1 MNRTAHFSRAVQRL
15 APLALAGAL
24 LAATTVA
31 TAQQAGPVQVD
42 VVDRATGRALPV
54 YSHRGEWWVE
64 GRPRARYGV
73 RVTNRSG
80 ERVLAIVSIDGVN
93 ILTGETAATNQAGY
107 VLNPR
112 QNSQING
119 WRKSATE
126 VAAFN
131 FTALP
136 NSYAARTGRPNDVG
150 VIGVAVFDEYNRP
163 PPPPIYRNDDRY
175 LRKNAPS
182 AESASADA
190 ASPPMAEKSARAQ
203 APSLGTGHGQRE
215 YAYSETTE
223 FERASSSPMA
233 VLQLR
238 YDSRENL
245 IAMGVIRGHR
255 QPARPEPFPA
265 DNGYVPD
272 PPHRR

>member
-1 MNRTAHFSRAVQRL
+1 MAGTSA
-15 APLALAGAL
+15 AL
-24 LAATTVA
+24 
-31 TAQQAGPVQVD
+31 AQQAGPVQID

-54 YSHRGEWWVE
+54 YSHRGELWVE

-73 RVTNRSG
+73 RMTNRSG

-93 ILTGETAATNQAGY
+93 ILTGETAATDQAGY

-150 VIGVAVFDEYNRP
+150 VIGVAVFDEYNSP
-163 PPPPIYRNDDRY
+163 PPPPIYRDRH

-190 ASPPMAEKSARAQ
+190 ASPMAEKSARAQ

-223 FERASSSPMA
+223 FERASATPMA

-245 IAMGVIRGHR
+245 IAMGVIRGPR
-255 QPARPEPFPA
+255 QPARPDPFPA

-272 PPHRR
+272 PPYRR